1 MPQPPVMPSPSSAI
15 TPISYSSTT
24 WKRAKRAMRCAPFQ
38 QRFYGTMRN
47 HSVPL
52 LEIVGTTGYQAGYV
66 STVQNELT
74 AENTLM
80 WLIQVGVLRR
90 EVDGQGI
97 TDSFR
102 LTPLGSRL
110 LEDWET
116 NPQGWR
122 SPSWGSRLKNV
133 ILQWWRLPF

>member
-1 MPQPPVMPSPSSAI
+1 
-15 TPISYSSTT
+15 
-24 WKRAKRAMRCAPFQ
+24 MRD
-38 QRFYGTMRN
+38 

-52 LEIVGTTGYQAGYV
+52 LEIVGTSGQETGYV
-66 STVQNELT
+66 TSVQNELT
-74 AENTLM
+74 AENVLM

-110 LEDWET
+110 LEDWEA

-122 SPSWGSRLKNV
+122 SPSIGSRIKNS
-133 ILQWWRLPF
+133 LNQWLRLPF